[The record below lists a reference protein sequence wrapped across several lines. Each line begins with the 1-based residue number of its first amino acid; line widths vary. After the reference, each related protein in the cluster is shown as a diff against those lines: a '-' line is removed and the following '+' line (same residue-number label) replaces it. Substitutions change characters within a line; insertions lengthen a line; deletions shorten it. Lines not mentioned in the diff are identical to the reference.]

1 MNICENCNRNEAT
14 IRIDTIINGHKEQRY
29 FCMECAEKLR
39 SEYRKYGA
47 PTQKFDA
54 WTNNEQD
61 PLHGAAEQA
70 NQNNRSNRRNNNKFS
85 KTPTIDQFG
94 RDLTAEARDG
104 KLDPAFGRDREIR
117 RMLII
122 LSRRQKN
129 NPVLLG
135 EPGVGKTAVV
145 EGLARYIAE
154 GKAPASLL
162 NARIVSLSIGSA
174 VAGAMFRGQFE
185 ERVKQ
190 VIEEAKENPELILF
204 IDELHTLVGAGAA
217 EGAVGAS
224 DLLKPALARG
234 ELRVIGATTLDEY
247 RKRIEKDAALERR
260 FQPIMVGEPSPE
272 EAVEMLKI
280 LRSRYEQ
287 FHGVQI
293 SDEAI
298 DAAVRLSDRYINDRF
313 LPDKAVDV
321 MDEAASS
328 VKLAAIER
336 GEVGPQV
343 ILALEKEI
351 TRIQSEKESAAI
363 GEDYER
369 AAILR
374 QNELQLQQQLEE
386 AQKHGGAQNT
396 LTVGENDIAAIVELW
411 TGAPVTQIVD
421 SERQNLRN
429 LEERLRRR
437 VIGQDEAVSAVARA
451 IRRSRAGMKDENR
464 PIGSFLFMGPTGVGK
479 TELAKALAAAMFGGE
494 DRIIRVDMSE
504 YMEAH
509 TVSRLFGSPP
519 GYIGHDEGGQLT
531 EKVRRNP
538 YSVILFDEIEKAHSD
553 VFNSLLQILDDGRLT
568 DGKGRTVN
576 FKNTIVIMTSNIAT
590 SELRK
595 AGLGF
600 MAGSANES
608 AHEQEQQE
616 RQSKAMEG
624 LKRAF
629 KPEFINRIDQIVV
642 FNDLQTPQLLQIVDL
657 MLAQTQRRLA
667 EQKIA
672 LDYNDDV
679 RSLLLSKGTNLAY
692 GARPLRRAVQT
703 LVDDALADALLAG
716 LVSPGQKAV
725 LTVESGSIV
734 IQAEGEPLPAVQNTE
749 PAHNT
754 I

>member
-14 IRIDTIINGHKEQRY
+14 MRIDTIINGHKDQRY
-29 FCMECAEKLR
+29 LCMECAEKLR
-39 SEYRKYGA
+39 NEYRKFGPA
-47 PTQKFDA
+47 SQKFDA

-61 PLHGAAEQA
+61 PQGGPEQP
-70 NQNNRSNRRNNNKFS
+70 NRANRRNNNKFS

-104 KLDPAFGRDREIR
+104 KLDPAYGRDREIR

-145 EGLARYIAE
+145 EGLARYIIE

-190 VIEEAKENPELILF
+190 IIEEAKENPELILF

-234 ELRVIGATTLDEY
+234 ELRVIGATTMDEY
-247 RKRIEKDAALERR
+247 RKRIEKDSALERR

-293 SDEAI
+293 SDEVI
-298 DAAVRLSDRYINDRF
+298 EAAVRLSDRYINDRF
-313 LPDKAVDV
+313 LPDKAVDI

-351 TRIQSEKESAAI
+351 ARIQAEKESAAI
-363 GEDYER
+363 GEDYQR

-386 AQKHGGAQNT
+386 AQKHGGSQNP
-396 LTVGENDIAAIVELW
+396 LQVSVNDIAAIVELW
-411 TGAPVTQIVD
+411 TGSPVTQIVE

-509 TVSRLFGSPP
+509 NVSRLFGSPP

-576 FKNTIVIMTSNIAT
+576 FKNTIIIMTSNVAT

-595 AGLGF
+595 SGLGF
-600 MAGSANES
+600 MAGSASES

-642 FNDLQTPQLLQIVDL
+642 FNDLQTPQLRQIVDL
-657 MLAQTQRRLA
+657 MLSQTQRRLA
-667 EQKIA
+667 EQKVA
-672 LDYNDDV
+672 LAYNEDV
-679 RSLLLSKGTNLAY
+679 CNLLLSKGTNLVY

-734 IQAEGEPLPAVQNTE
+734 IQAEGEPLPSMQNTE